1 MSVESE
7 VRRAM
12 RNGCD
17 IEIKYE
23 KYGGEISRRRVSN
36 IEESDEFGNG
46 YISGYCHLRNEDRT
60 FKIERILA
68 VRVLPSGT
76 WVSKYESGNNV
87 SYRSS
92 GSRSALGSSIS
103 TPSRTNTTSGY
114 SGSSSSSSSYQPSS
128 YKPSSSYSSSSSSG
142 GCYIATMAYGSYDHP
157 QVMVLRWYR
166 DNILQK
172 SWYGRLFVK
181 VYYYLSPKAVRLLGG
196 HERINS
202 AIRSLLDGQVE
213 WVRGRMGGL
222 SDMK

>member
-36 IEESDEFGNG
+36 IEESDEYGEG

-60 FKIERILA
+60 FKIERIQA

-76 WVSKYESGNNV
+76 WVSKYESDNNV
-87 SYRSS
+87 SYRFS

-181 VYYYLSPKAVRLLGG
+181 VYYYLSPKAVKLLRG

-202 AIRSLLDGQVE
+202 AIRRLLDGQVE
-213 WVRGRMGGL
+213 WVKGRIDG
-222 SDMK
+222 SK